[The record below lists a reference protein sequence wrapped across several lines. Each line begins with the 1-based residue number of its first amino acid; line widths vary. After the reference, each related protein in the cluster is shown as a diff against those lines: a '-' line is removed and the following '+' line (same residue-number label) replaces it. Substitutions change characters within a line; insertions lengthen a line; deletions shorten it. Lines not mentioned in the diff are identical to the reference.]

1 MDRKWYVSLLGAL
14 AVALCA
20 TSSFAGIDLYEDV
33 NTGQVF
39 TTPGEDRRVIDP
51 EQVLPGATEDG
62 VAKKVMKKLPSWV
75 QKMKLKGDLRLR
87 YDFQDTEGKEVR
99 HRGRYKAQISLD
111 FPVTEKF
118 STHFQLASGGNDPK
132 SANQTFGNSFEAPD
146 LRLRQAYAQYDVTDW
161 LYMRGGQIE
170 NVLWR
175 PSDAVWD
182 KDINPT
188 GVGVAMD
195 YKNESMAEP
204 FMNAALYV
212 IDEAQPNSKDPY
224 LFVLQPG
231 VKLKLSDSVEVKVA
245 GTYYGY
251 GDVKGSKLDFT
262 PGSNTANGGGLLV
275 YDYDGVVASAQ
286 VDVKTPVSFAPY
298 AGIFGEYAYNFDP
311 DVLNEGYIAG
321 VKFGHKKV
329 KKGDWQV
336 LYSWR
341 RMGKDA
347 VLDILPDSDAFE
359 GKTNVSG
366 HEVIFSY
373 GLLENVDFGFDYYR
387 MREITSKVDEHR
399 AQVDFTFKF

>member
-99 HRGRYKAQISLD
+99 HRGRYKAQINLD

-251 GDVKGSKLDFT
+251 GDVKGSKLDSA
-262 PGSNTANGGGLLV
+262 PGSNTTSGGLLV
-275 YDYDGVVASAQ
+275 YDYDGAVASAQ
-286 VDVKTPVSFAPY
+286 VDVKTPVEMLPY
-298 AGIFGEYAYNFDP
+298 VGVFGEYAYNFDP
-311 DVLNEGYIAG
+311 ETRNTAYIAG
-321 VKFGHKKV
+321 VKLGHKKV

-336 LYSWR
+336 SYSWR

-347 VLDILPDSDAFE
+347 VLDILPDSDFFE

-373 GLLENVDFGFDYYR
+373 GLLENVDFALDYYR
-387 MREITSKVDEHR
+387 SRELTSKVDEHR